1 MLPQPQTL
9 TLAPAGNHSPVLFG
23 GKGKVF
29 ILDVIENLELEFI
42 FKTLA
47 QKHPRQ
53 VENFARFERFI
64 AMKG

>member
-42 FKTLA
+42 FKNLFIPE
-47 QKHPRQ
+47 KWK
-53 VENFARFERFI
+53 VSLFENNPEF
-64 AMKG
+64 